1 VVLMKQLSEVLM
13 GAGWQTGFFDLFL
26 MLRLFNSGITIFYVV
41 LFYFVIIIIR
51 CFVELSDNTQ
61 VFEVLG
67 REKGRLFQCK
77 HGFIIYDP
85 FNFCV
90 NHDDIVFSVRLLV
103 SLAVSTGPYWL
114 LVSANSI
121 LMLYQVCW
129 FQDSSGFLHS
139 GSGRIQ

>member
-1 VVLMKQLSEVLM
+1 M

-26 MLRLFNSGITIFYVV
+26 MLRLFKSGIAICCVI
-41 LFYFVIIIIR
+41 LLYFVVSVIIR
-51 CFVELSDNTQ
+51 CFAELPDNTQ

-77 HGFIIYDP
+77 HCFIIYEP
-85 FNFCV
+85 FNLRV
-90 NHDDIVFSVRLLV
+90 NRDDKVFYVRLLV
-103 SLAVSTGPYWL
+103 SLGVSTGPYWL

-129 FQDSSGFLHS
+129 FQDSLGFLHS

>member
-85 FNFCV
+85 FNLRV
-90 NHDDIVFSVRLLV
+90 NHDDIVFSARLLV

-129 FQDSSGFLHS
+129 SRDSSESSPS
-139 GSGRIQ
+139 GTGQLQ